1 MISLLFAQVVPA
13 GPGETLND
21 FRTHFEEAHGRPP
34 AVSPSHGIASQ
45 PDADVPAVGAAGSS
59 ALPLRSTPDSNTNVA
74 SITPIVAFLNE
85 QNLPISLAPALDAL
99 GISDS
104 QRMRALGALPESALD
119 KLEKGLEE
127 RGIGLVERL
136 LIVDGLRRRAAH
148 PGKTGS

>member
-1 MISLLFAQVVPA
+1 MTSLLFAQVVPA

-21 FRTHFEEAHGRPP
+21 FQTHFDEAHGRSP
-34 AVSPSHGIASQ
+34 AVSPLHGIASQ
-45 PDADVPAVGAAGSS
+45 PDADVPAVGAGASTF
-59 ALPLRSTPDSNTNVA
+59 PLRSTPDSNTNA
-74 SITPIVAFLNE
+74 SSITPIVAFLNE
-85 QNLPISLAPALDAL
+85 QNLPISLAPTLDAL